1 MRLNSSRNHV
11 FFSLLSAMPSGRVRR
26 KRVFAF
32 DCLSRCGSCARVQAL
47 SSSGESVFFISESL
61 AASHSASSVQMS
73 SILLFA
79 QSFPMESSPLRD
91 GKLHPFG
98 AAVAMPD

>member
-11 FFSLLSAMPSGRVRR
+11 FFSLLYAMPSGRVLR
-26 KRVFAF
+26 KRVLAF
-32 DCLSRCGSCARVQAL
+32 DCLSRCGSGARVQAL
-47 SSSGESVFFISESL
+47 SSSGESVFFSSESL

-98 AAVAMPD
+98 AAAAMPD